1 MNKKE
6 EALKNFGVKYNCAQ
20 VVIKVFCE
28 ELGLD
33 KELALKLSKGFG
45 GGATRG
51 ELCGAISGGIM
62 ALGLKYGDDLKS
74 YIEKLENKIEELY
87 GSIRCEKILGYDISN
102 VEDSNDPYNQQFK
115 AKVCPMVV
123 EDVIVIVEKELK
135 KVKEVNLC

>member
-1 MNKKE
+1 MNKTD
-6 EALKNFGVKYNCAQ
+6 EALKNFGTKYNCSQ
-20 VVIKVFCE
+20 TIVEVFADE
-28 ELGLD
+28 IGLD
-33 KELALKLSKGFG
+33 KETALNISKGFG
-45 GGATRG
+45 GGAQRG
-51 ELCGAISGGIM
+51 ELCGAASGGIIV
-62 ALGLKYGDDLKS
+62 LGMKYGDEAKP
-74 YIEKLENKIEELY
+74 YIEDFLDRLEELY